1 MSGFEQW
8 SEQCDLIY
16 ILIAHSGSSV
26 EDGLWLESR
35 RIKSKNKKTSLQTI
49 AVDQEGNDGSSV
61 QHESGK
67 DREM

>member
-1 MSGFEQW
+1 MASR
-8 SEQCDLIY
+8 SCRDLWVIARTLDF
-16 ILIAHSGSSV
+16 IL
-26 EDGLWLESR
+26 
-35 RIKSKNKKTSLQTI
+35 SKNKKTSLQTI